1 MPHDPGAF
9 NTAMSTLV
17 RFRQGWLGAVID
29 TSHNIEE
36 FRIMLTD
43 RAHAER
49 LSRQWGVG
57 ADDVLLIALN
67 ACGMRADIG
76 VSPAEVPAS
85 AGLPA

>member
-1 MPHDPGAF
+1 
-9 NTAMSTLV
+9 
-17 RFRQGWLGAVID
+17 
-29 TSHNIEE
+29 
-36 FRIMLTD
+36 MLTD

-67 ACGMRADIG
+67 ACGMRG
-76 VSPAEVPAS
+76 GYRRVPAEVPAS